1 MWGQPPSGIPRAQ
14 RGFGANTSQAS
25 LAGAKRRLLEKF
37 CHTRYAECSLY
48 FLSLLYLE
56 DPRSLQLMGRRGQP
70 RNPIAVPVRIFGTDS
85 RGKVFSEKAV
95 TVNVSR
101 NGTELAD
108 VHPDIAIDEIVGLTY
123 GKNRVHFRVK
133 WIGRPGTPQA
143 GHIGLLN
150 IAPEKPL
157 WDFPLPPDAVD
168 AYEPTN
174 LDLRDSPRFRCQ
186 NSIEVHVNGAS
197 FWGTVADLSLSGC
210 YVEMAIPI
218 EPGTTVKVGIWLGQ
232 TKAWAQA
239 QVAHR
244 TPGVGIGLHFT
255 EISDADRD
263 QIRRFL
269 SNLSPIAK
277 KPMRQVV
284 RK

>member
-1 MWGQPPSGIPRAQ
+1 
-14 RGFGANTSQAS
+14 
-25 LAGAKRRLLEKF
+25 
-37 CHTRYAECSLY
+37 
-48 FLSLLYLE
+48 
-56 DPRSLQLMGRRGQP
+56 MGRRSQP
-70 RNPIAVPVRIFGTDS
+70 RKQVEVPVRIFGTDKH
-85 RGKVFSEKAV
+85 GQTFSEKARV
-95 TVNVSR
+95 VNASR
-101 NGTELAD
+101 SGAELAD
-108 VHPDIAIDEIVGLTY
+108 VRSELKLDETIGVTY
-123 GKNRVHFRVK
+123 GTNRAHFRVK
-133 WIGRPGTPQA
+133 WIGASGTSKA
-143 GHIGLLN
+143 GHVGLLN
-150 IAPEKPL
+150 VSPEKPL

-218 EPGTTVKVGIWLGQ
+218 EAGTTVKVGIWLGQ

-244 TPGVGIGLHFT
+244 TLGVGIGLHFT